1 METQPRLVDG
11 PPRSIEA
18 VIEFLTPPACR
29 VELLGD
35 LCEWYVSTPQYLML
49 ACIHLPLKIFKHIRR
64 SFNRMLFAA
73 EVSALILAFG
83 SASPVESLLVLTAV
97 VLAVLTLCD
106 AYCHPSEG
114 TPKEAAVDAI
124 AAAVVV
130 VLSQAVLRIAAPQ
143 LALPAAVLVRGGAIS
158 LVMISA
164 FRLLFRRTPNGLRL
178 PPLHAAGTIQ
188 RANFM
193 WVIAALTYLW
203 TDTGAMPELIPHQDF
218 FLAFVPI
225 VVFALA
231 FRLQKNDV
239 FGLPGLK
246 IPVPSQPDEDPWR
259 GFESQCGLVTSR
271 NALRRVPWSGGPLD
285 LYPDGQLRCSMRTAE
300 TNRCARREEEKI
312 MFSLVGDSRSMKALH
327 RAIEKAA
334 GADVDVLIAGES
346 GTGKELVARAIH
358 QNGGRAA
365 GPFVAVNCGALNE
378 NILESELFGH
388 ERGAFTG
395 ADQQKK
401 GKFELA
407 HRGTLFLDEIGEV
420 SPACQ
425 VKLLRALQNR
435 EVDRVGGTEPVPVDI
450 RVIAATNRD
459 LANEVAAGRFRQ
471 DLYYRLKVFS
481 IRTPTLRE
489 RRDDIPLLA
498 RHFALKYGSGS
509 SRRVTH
515 VSLEVIAALQRHH
528 WPGNVRELE
537 NVIHSAVVRS
547 ETDTVA
553 IEDLPED
560 LLLTPAS
567 PHRSGVG
574 NYYAIMEQTARQLVV
589 TALAATGGSE
599 RRAAQLIGLHP
610 KSIYRLRRRLGL

>member
-1 METQPRLVDG
+1 
-11 PPRSIEA
+11 
-18 VIEFLTPPACR
+18 
-29 VELLGD
+29 
-35 LCEWYVSTPQYLML
+35 
-49 ACIHLPLKIFKHIRR
+49 
-64 SFNRMLFAA
+64 
-73 EVSALILAFG
+73 
-83 SASPVESLLVLTAV
+83 
-97 VLAVLTLCD
+97 
-106 AYCHPSEG
+106 
-114 TPKEAAVDAI
+114 
-124 AAAVVV
+124 
-130 VLSQAVLRIAAPQ
+130 
-143 LALPAAVLVRGGAIS
+143 
-158 LVMISA
+158 
-164 FRLLFRRTPNGLRL
+164 
-178 PPLHAAGTIQ
+178 
-188 RANFM
+188 
-193 WVIAALTYLW
+193 
-203 TDTGAMPELIPHQDF
+203 
-218 FLAFVPI
+218 
-225 VVFALA
+225 
-231 FRLQKNDV
+231 
-239 FGLPGLK
+239 
-246 IPVPSQPDEDPWR
+246 
-259 GFESQCGLVTSR
+259 
-271 NALRRVPWSGGPLD
+271 
-285 LYPDGQLRCSMRTAE
+285 
-300 TNRCARREEEKI
+300 

-334 GADVDVLIAGES
+334 GADVDVFIAGES